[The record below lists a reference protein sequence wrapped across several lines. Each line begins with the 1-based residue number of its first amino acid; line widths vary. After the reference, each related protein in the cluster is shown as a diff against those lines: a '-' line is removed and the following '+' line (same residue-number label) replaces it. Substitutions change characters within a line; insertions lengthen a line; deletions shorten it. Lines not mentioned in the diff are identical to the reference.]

1 MQVEVLYVLS
11 TSGSARRVVL
21 SHNFWTRD
29 LCTQFWIVTWGVTF
43 QMTMLMSNEK
53 ELEKPLYWSGYA
65 EQMKTTSKHTRPFTK
80 SKMSQVAYYPLYI
93 HSHKIYS
100 FFIFYYKTIKND
112 HATHMK
118 SWLVILMPNPIV
130 QNTESLMIS
139 CIYRNIFSSLHF
151 IRFTRDIFGNAATK
165 YLVILFCS

>member
-43 QMTMLMSNEK
+43 QMTMLMSNRRNLRNHFIDLGMLNK
-53 ELEKPLYWSGYA
+53 WRPPQNTHVPLQNLKWESGSILPA
-65 EQMKTTSKHTRPFTK
+65 
-80 SKMSQVAYYPLYI
+80 VYPQ
-93 HSHKIYS
+93 SHKIYS
-100 FFIFYYKTIKND
+100 FVIFYYKTIKND

-151 IRFTRDIFGNAATK
+151 IRFTRAIFWQ
-165 YLVILFCS
+165 CSY